1 MISIHIVAGLLSL
14 LAGAVALYAAKGSP
28 LHRRSGLVFA
38 AAMLTMTTSAL
49 LMAVLFRPNV
59 VNVIAATLTFY
70 LVCTGLM
77 TVKLPVER
85 TRAVTT
91 GLMLVAFA
99 VGGGS
104 LVLGFEA
111 TGRGA
116 RIDGIP
122 TFPVFMFA
130 AVGLIAAVGDAR
142 LLRAGGIGG
151 GPRLIRHL
159 WRMGY
164 AMWVATMS
172 FFLGQAKFFPAPIRR
187 SGLLV
192 IPVLLVLVVV
202 VHWFWRVRRR
212 GMAALPG
219 KKRGDADEPRAPR
232 RAPYSS
238 TESMPT

>member
-1 MISIHIVAGLLSL
+1 MKSIHIVAGLLSL

-28 LHRRSGLVFA
+28 LHRRSGLLFA

-49 LMAVLFRPNV
+49 LMAALFRPNM

-85 TRAVTT
+85 TRAITA
-91 GLMLVAFA
+91 GLMLVALA
-99 VGGGS
+99 VGAGS
-104 LVLGFEA
+104 LALGLDA
-111 TGRGA
+111 VGRGA

-122 TFPVFMFA
+122 APPVFMFSVVA
-130 AVGLIAAVGDAR
+130 LIAAAGDAR
-142 LLRAGGIGG
+142 LLRAGGIAG
-151 GPRLIRHL
+151 GPRLARHL

-164 AMWVATMS
+164 AMWIATMS

-192 IPVLLVLVVV
+192 VPVLLVLAVMVY
-202 VHWFWRVRRR
+202 WLWRVRRR
-212 GMAALPG
+212 GLSALPE
-219 KKRGDADEPRAPR
+219 KARGDAAQPRAPR
-232 RAPYSS
+232 HAPYSS